1 MNMKSI
7 VLAVDKDASGGAVA
21 IAAGLASRLDARI
34 TMVHF
39 GSRVTPGDD
48 AFAEAIKSL
57 DGSGATFEVRLEELS
72 PGASK
77 SPVLVTPPAE
87 TVLTDRGER

>member
-48 AFAEAIKSL
+48 AFAEAVKSL
-57 DGSGATFEVRLEELS
+57 EGSGATFEVRLEEPS